1 MVPAKH
7 DTHNGRRTM
16 DRPRRLRRWLVFVW
30 IAAFLIPTVAATAQR
45 LLLNDETP
53 WWAANKSA
61 TGLAPDPATT
71 PEAVLQ
77 VYAARAWG
85 WRGALGVHTWIA
97 AKRSKAKSYQ
107 RLEVI
112 GWGVRRGGSAV
123 RITTGAPDALWYGQR
138 PELLAELR
146 GSGVDALIDR
156 TLTLARSYPYPG
168 QYRVWP
174 GPNSNTFIAHLAR
187 GLPELAL
194 DLPTTAI
201 GKDFL
206 PNGRWLANA
215 PSGTG
220 FQLSLWGL
228 AGITVALEEG
238 LEINLLGLGAGLDL
252 SPPALRVPGLG
263 RIGSSN
269 TPRSDPS
276 VAATLKP

>member
-1 MVPAKH
+1 MIPAEQDSH
-7 DTHNGRRTM
+7 SGRRSAAK
-16 DRPRRLRRWLVFVW
+16 PRRLRQWLI
-30 IAAFLIPTVAATAQR
+30 IALVTAFLIPTVAATAQR

-53 WWAANKSA
+53 WWAAQKGP

-97 AKRSKAKSYQ
+97 AKRSRAEFYQ

-112 GWGVRRGGSAV
+112 GWGVGRGGTAV
-123 RITTGAPDALWYGQR
+123 RVSSGAPDALWYGQR

-146 GSGVDALIDR
+146 GPGVDALIDR
-156 TLTLARSYPYPG
+156 ALTLAHSYPYPA

-174 GPNSNTFIAHLAR
+174 GPNSNTFTAHLAR
-187 GLPELAL
+187 ELPELAL

-206 PNGRWLANA
+206 PNGRWLATA

-228 AGITVALEEG
+228 AGITLALEEG
-238 LEINLLGLGAGLDL
+238 LEINLLGLNAGVDL
-252 SPPALRVPGLG
+252 APPALRVPGLG
-263 RIGSSN
+263 RVGSAN
-269 TPRSDPS
+269 FPQADPTLT
-276 VAATLKP
+276 ATLQP